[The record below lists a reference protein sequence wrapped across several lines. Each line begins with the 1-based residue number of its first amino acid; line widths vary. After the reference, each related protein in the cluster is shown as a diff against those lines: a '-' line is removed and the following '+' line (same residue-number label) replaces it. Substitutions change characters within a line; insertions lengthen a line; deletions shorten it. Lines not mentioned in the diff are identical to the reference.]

1 MREANIQRSVQ
12 EYKLKGRTRFYFL
25 IQLIFVGL
33 SWKCQPKI
41 STNVQTAGPDNG
53 CKTMK
58 YEEEAKQFEKSLVLD
73 QEIR

>member
-1 MREANIQRSVQ
+1 MREANIQHSFQ
-12 EYKLKGRTRFYFL
+12 EYKLKGRARFYYL
-25 IQLIFVGL
+25 IQVIFVRL

-58 YEEEAKQFEKSLVLD
+58 YEEEAKQFEKSLVVD